1 MRALPSLLGLTPK
14 ESAVTKPRLIIFSD
28 LDGTL
33 LNYDRHCWQ
42 QALPALKRVAAA
54 GIPLILNS
62 SKTAAEIRE
71 IRQQLENTDP
81 FVVENGAVV
90 VIPADTFGNHS
101 EKIVRFGASRAEV
114 LKVLAGQRTG
124 GARFR
129 SFSDM
134 SDDELA
140 QLTGLDP
147 ASAARAREREG
158 TEPLLWEGSED
169 ERSRFDAAL
178 RAENLRLVKG
188 GRFYHAM
195 GIFDKADGTRFLLDK
210 YREQYQKQYGDQPIT
225 AIALGDSPNDQQMLE
240 AADIPVVIRGV
251 NSDEVQLPSE
261 KHAMRSLKPGPEGWN
276 ECVLNL
282 LFEYGY

>member
-1 MRALPSLLGLTPK
+1 
-14 ESAVTKPRLIIFSD
+14 VTRPRLIIFSD

-33 LNYDRHCWQ
+33 LNHDRHCWQ

-62 SKTAAEIRE
+62 SKTASEIRE
-71 IRQQLENTDP
+71 LRQQLENTDP
-81 FVVENGAVV
+81 FVVENGAAV

-101 EKIVRFGASRAEV
+101 EQIVRFGASRAEV
-114 LKVLAGQRTG
+114 LKVLAGQRAG

-129 SFSDM
+129 SFVDM
-134 SDDELA
+134 SDHELA

-147 ASAARAREREG
+147 ASAALAREREG
-158 TEPLLWEGSED
+158 TEPLLWEGSEE
-169 ERSRFDAAL
+169 ERLRFDAAL
-178 RAENLRLVKG
+178 CAENLRLVKG

-195 GIFDKADGTRFLLDK
+195 GIFDKADGARFLLDK
-210 YREQYQKQYGDQPIT
+210 YREHYQQQYGDQPVM

-251 NSDEVQLPSE
+251 NSNEVQLPSA

-276 ECVLNL
+276 NCVLNL